1 MGAVGEHLVPV
12 LVAENLYRFYHAGD
26 EEVLALRG
34 VSLAVAPGE
43 VVAVAG
49 PSGSGKSTMLAC
61 LAGLDDP
68 DGGTVR
74 VAGRRMSRQGEPVR
88 ARMRRELVGVL
99 YQSGNLLGHLSV
111 LGNVT
116 LAQRLAGGRP
126 AVDPR
131 GLLEE
136 LGIGPRANALPATL
150 SGGETA
156 RAGVAVAVANAPAV
170 LLADEPTAELD
181 AGNEQRLLALLRRRA
196 DAGLAIVVAT
206 HSPVVLA
213 WADRVLAL
221 ADGRAVGGS
230 PHASGDA
237 LVAS

>member
-1 MGAVGEHLVPV
+1 MGPDGRHVGPV
-12 LVAENLYRFYHAGD
+12 LVAEDLYRFYHAGD

-34 VSLAVAPGE
+34 VSLSVSAGE

-49 PSGSGKSTMLAC
+49 PSGSGKSTMLSC

-74 VAGRRMSRQGEPVR
+74 VDGSRMSRRPEPVR
-88 ARMRRELVGVL
+88 ARLRLECVGVL

-111 LGNVT
+111 LGNVELT
-116 LAQRLAGGRP
+116 QRLAG
-126 AVDPR
+126 AKAQVDAR
-131 GLLEE
+131 SLLDE
-136 LGIGPRANALPATL
+136 LGIGARADAMPATL

-156 RAGVAVAVANAPAV
+156 RAGLAVAVANAPSV

-196 DAGLAIVVAT
+196 DAGLAIVVAS
-206 HSPVVLA
+206 HSPVVLS
-213 WADRVLAL
+213 WADQVLEL
-221 ADGRAVGGS
+221 ADGRAVGAG
-230 PHASGDA
+230 AGA
-237 LVAS
+237 RGRVA